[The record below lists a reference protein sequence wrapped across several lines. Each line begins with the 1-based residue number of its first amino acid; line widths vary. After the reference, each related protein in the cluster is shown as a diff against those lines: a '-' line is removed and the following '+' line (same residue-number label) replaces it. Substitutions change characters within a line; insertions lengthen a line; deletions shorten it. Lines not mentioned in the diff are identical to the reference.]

1 MTTKVLSALAYR
13 AAMPLVLDDDLPSLV
28 ARHHVLVEQMD
39 AAELHDYLRAAQG
52 LTRVEADEQVRA

>member
-1 MTTKVLSALAYR
+1 MTTRVLSALAYR
-13 AAMPLVLDDDLPSLV
+13 AAMPLVLVDDLPGLV

-52 LTRVEADEQVRA
+52 VTRVEAEQVRS